1 MPPNHSLQPTRLRR
15 AVMKSTFN
23 FMKPFYM
30 LATLISF
37 SLGPW
42 CHIVAMLLLLCLS
55 RAAYTDQQVGIVG
68 ITSRILGVRLI
79 QLCRHSKVGILLD
92 VCPDE

>member
-1 MPPNHSLQPTRLRR
+1 MPNQGLQPTRLRR
-15 AVMKSTFN
+15 AVAMTDFN
-23 FMKPFYM
+23 FMKPFSM
-30 LATLISF
+30 FATLISF

-42 CHIVAMLLLLCLS
+42 RHIAAMLLLLCVS

-79 QLCRHSKVGILLD
+79 QLCRHKVGILLD

>member
-1 MPPNHSLQPTRLRR
+1 
-15 AVMKSTFN
+15 MKSTFN

-42 CHIVAMLLLLCLS
+42 RHIVAMLLLLCVS

-68 ITSRILGVRLI
+68 ITSRIFGVRLI
-79 QLCRHSKVGILLD
+79 CFAVIRRSAYFSTYAQMNDR
-92 VCPDE
+92 

>member
-42 CHIVAMLLLLCLS
+42 RHIVAMLLLLCLS

>member
-42 CHIVAMLLLLCLS
+42 RHIVAMLLLLCVS

-68 ITSRILGVRLI
+68 HYLSDLGSSVNSALPSFEGRHTSRRMP
-79 QLCRHSKVGILLD
+79 R
-92 VCPDE
+92 